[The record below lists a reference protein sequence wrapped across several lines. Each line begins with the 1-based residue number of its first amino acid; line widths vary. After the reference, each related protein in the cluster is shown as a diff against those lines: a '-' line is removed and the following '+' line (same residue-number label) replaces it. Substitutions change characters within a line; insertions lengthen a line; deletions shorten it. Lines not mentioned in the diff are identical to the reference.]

1 MSFIEG
7 ACDLTEI
14 VPPKEKDGASQA
26 KYATMGICLMSGRSM
41 LFFFGGSSLVGRTF
55 TIGTPSVRPF
65 SIYGW
70 SDGQVYIACVRPTNR
85 RT

>member
-1 MSFIEG
+1 MSSIEG
-7 ACDLTEI
+7 ACDLR
-14 VPPKEKDGASQA
+14 VVVSPKEKDGASQA
-26 KYATMGICLMSGRSM
+26 KYATMETYLMSCRFI

-70 SDGQVYIACVRPTNR
+70 SDGQVYIACV
-85 RT
+85 